1 MNKMF
6 KLTFYKIYDNND
18 FCFKHKLSFGS
29 VNTEFFFCCAESKQ
43 QKINKIIYF
52 KIYDRDKDNI
62 LFCHRHSH
70 EFVTAADK
78 LLYG

>member
-29 VNTEFFFCCAESKQ
+29 VNTEFFVV
-43 QKINKIIYF
+43 QKVNNK
-52 KIYDRDKDNI
+52 K
-62 LFCHRHSH
+62 
-70 EFVTAADK
+70 
-78 LLYG
+78 